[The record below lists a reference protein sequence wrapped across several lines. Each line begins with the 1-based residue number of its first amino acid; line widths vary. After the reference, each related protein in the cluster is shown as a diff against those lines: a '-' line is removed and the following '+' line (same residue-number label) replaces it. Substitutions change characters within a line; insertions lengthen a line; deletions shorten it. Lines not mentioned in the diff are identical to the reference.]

1 MPITTTEVAKYSVVM
16 ISPGEPNKFFATI
29 ALFDAAG
36 AEIGF
41 LRFYEPSVRMARNEF
56 RADLGHPLVSYRA
69 SSFAGVVDLLR
80 NESPVYFKWFDYSRT
95 RRFATVETNRE
106 PVGESES

>member
-1 MPITTTEVAKYSVVM
+1 MPITTTEIAKYYVAM
-16 ISPGEPNKFFATI
+16 ISPGDPNKFFATI
-29 ALFDAAG
+29 TLFDAAG

-56 RADLGHPLVSYRA
+56 RTDLGHPLVSFRA
-69 SSFAGVVDLLR
+69 ASLPGIVDLLR
-80 NESPVYFKWFDYSRT
+80 NESPVYFRWFDYSRT
-95 RRFATVETNRE
+95 RRFGTVETNRE